1 MNLSINNQL
10 KAFNKFKKL
19 KIGALF
25 MEMGSGKTK
34 VAIDLINY
42 NNVDLALFVVPF
54 SSKNNLEKEINKWSL
69 NCKYLIIGY
78 ETISSSD
85 FRYLEALNLIQDKK
99 VFIVADES
107 TFIKNEKTKRFQ
119 RLIKIREKCEYA
131 LILTGTP
138 ITKNEW
144 DLYNQMYFLSPKIID
159 MSRIEFLNAFFKHI
173 VYKKKGEKQKD
184 FYQFSEVNSKYLYK
198 LIKPYIFK
206 SNLDFNKNEQSNF
219 IFVKYNDFKKYK
231 TIKEEYLKEYLS
243 FGNSTSIIK
252 MLMKLNYIASNFK
265 DKNDAVI
272 NYVENKQVIVF
283 CNYLEEIEYISSRIE
298 CFYIK
303 GKVTLKNRKEIIEK
317 FKNNKIPLLIT
328 YGTGSF
334 SLNLQ
339 FCNEIV
345 YSSINFDYSKIE
357 QSKYRIKRI
366 GQNKD
371 IKYAYFLTDLGITHL
386 ILENLQK
393 KQNLSELIKE
403 KIEKGDKKWLK
414 DI

>member
-1 MNLSINNQL
+1 
-10 KAFNKFKKL
+10 
-19 KIGALF
+19 
-25 MEMGSGKTK
+25 
-34 VAIDLINY
+34 
-42 NNVDLALFVVPF
+42 
-54 SSKNNLEKEINKWSL
+54 
-69 NCKYLIIGY
+69 
-78 ETISSSD
+78 
-85 FRYLEALNLIQDKK
+85 
-99 VFIVADES
+99 
-107 TFIKNEKTKRFQ
+107 
-119 RLIKIREKCEYA
+119 
-131 LILTGTP
+131 
-138 ITKNEW
+138 
-144 DLYNQMYFLSPKIID
+144 
-159 MSRIEFLNAFFKHI
+159 
-173 VYKKKGEKQKD
+173 
-184 FYQFSEVNSKYLYK
+184 
-198 LIKPYIFK
+198 
-206 SNLDFNKNEQSNF
+206 
-219 IFVKYNDFKKYK
+219 
-231 TIKEEYLKEYLS
+231 
-243 FGNSTSIIK
+243 
-252 MLMKLNYIASNFK
+252 MKLNSIASNFK

-272 NYVENKQVIVF
+272 NYIENKQVIVF

-303 GKVTLKNRKEIIEK
+303 GKVTLKNRKEIIEQ

-371 IKYAYFLTDLGITHL
+371 IKYTYFLTDLGITHL